1 MLRMY
6 KILLFFIKDKSILH
20 IKSYSTIVRINLI
33 IINKHSNRVLT
44 YFSLE
49 IKKFIKAFNLS
60 IWTIRKSIFI
70 TISNKLVIKMV

>member
-20 IKSYSTIVRINLI
+20 IKPYSTIVRINLI
-33 IINKHSNRVLT
+33 IINKPSNRVLT

-70 TISNKLVIKMV
+70 TI